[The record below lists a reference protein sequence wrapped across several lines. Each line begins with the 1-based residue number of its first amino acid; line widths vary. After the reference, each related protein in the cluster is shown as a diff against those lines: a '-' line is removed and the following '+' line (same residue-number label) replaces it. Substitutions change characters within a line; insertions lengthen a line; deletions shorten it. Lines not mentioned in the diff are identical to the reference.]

1 MTISPRAASAMGLG
15 LLGVA
20 VVVSAA
26 YAQQGDG
33 AVRKT
38 AGAGTATAPPASF
51 PKAVVATIDLES
63 VLRGYEKAKFLVDQ
77 LKAEGIAKEG
87 QLKGVYTEAQ
97 QLAKELDALPPGTK
111 DFKEREAKLT
121 ELKLKLQAGGETLK
135 REQQAK
141 YIEIMANSYKE
152 AQVMTMRYATGKG
165 ITCVLKNN
173 SEPVK
178 STDPDSVMAMMAQ
191 PVMYCDASL
200 DITRSVLY
208 NLNKEYTEAGGQIV
222 KTPVGEA
229 TTDDSARPAS
239 AERPAPNRPAAPA
252 TGRPAAPRGGNGTGK

>member
-1 MTISPRAASAMGLG
+1 MAISTRAGFAMGLG

-20 VVVSAA
+20 GLVSVT
-26 YAQQGDG
+26 YGQQGDG
-33 AVRKT
+33 SVRKA
-38 AGAGTATAPPASF
+38 AGNGAAAAAPATF
-51 PKAVVATIDLES
+51 PKAVIATIDLES

-77 LKAEGIAKEG
+77 LKAEQIAKDG
-87 QLKGVYTEAQ
+87 QLKTVYTEAQ
-97 QLAKELDALPPGTK
+97 QIAKEMDTLQPGSK

-121 ELKLKLQAGGETLK
+121 EFKLKLQAGSETLK

-141 YIEIMANSYKE
+141 YVEIMANSYKE
-152 AQVMTMRYATGKG
+152 AQDMTRRYASGKG

-173 SEPVK
+173 SEPTK
-178 STDPDSVMAMMAQ
+178 ATDPDSVMAMMSQ
-191 PVMYCDASL
+191 PVMYSDASL

-229 TTDDSARPAS
+229 TTDDATKPAS
-239 AERPAPNRPAAPA
+239 AERPATSRPAAPA
-252 TGRPAAPRGGNGTGK
+252 NNRPAAAPRGTK